1 MSDLA
6 DLADPSVIPRI
17 VARVTVKDSVYRA
30 LRDLILDG
38 DLAPGARLVE
48 AELARQLGTSSTP
61 IREALVTLAADG
73 LVGLSPHQGA
83 HVSRLAY
90 AELEE
95 RLFMRDALEAA
106 AIDRVVRFI
115 TADELAAARAQ
126 LDVMRQAMDTG
137 DPRAYRAAQR
147 RSREAWLA
155 AARYPRLGRLVLD
168 LQDQDARVSLFLIT
182 SRADRWAQDYDANRR
197 RVDAIADRDA
207 ARATAITR
215 EWHDALLRELR
226 EAIRRD
232 EDGARALLTDSED
245 VLAGAAGPL
254 KEDRHADGSAA
265 YLLPR
270 PGLRRRARG
279 PRPRRAGQAARSH

>member
-1 MSDLA
+1 MSA
-6 DLADPSVIPRI
+6 VTSSTGHVIPRLA
-17 VARVTVKDSVYRA
+17 ARMTVKDSVYRA

-61 IREALVTLAADG
+61 IREALVILAGEG

-95 RLFMRDALEAA
+95 RLFIRDALEAA
-106 AIDRVVRFI
+106 AIERVVRFI
-115 TADELAAARAQ
+115 TTDELAAARLHLEEMQ
-126 LDVMRQAMDTG
+126 KAMDAG

-182 SRADRWAQDYDANRR
+182 SRAHRWAQDYEANRR
-197 RVDAIADRDA
+197 RVEAIADRDA

-226 EAIRRD
+226 EAVRRD
-232 EDGARALLTDSED
+232 EDGARALLTDSGD
-245 VLAGAAGPL
+245 VLAGIADSA

-265 YLLPR
+265 HMLPR

-279 PRPRRAGQAARSH
+279 ARPRRAGKASRSH

>member
-1 MSDLA
+1 MFHLSTRI
-6 DLADPSVIPRI
+6 SRVIPRL
-17 VARVTVKDSVYRA
+17 APRVTVKDSVYRT

-38 DLAPGARLVE
+38 VLAPGGRLVE

-61 IREALVTLAADG
+61 IREALVTLAAEG

-83 HVSRLAY
+83 HVNRLAY

-95 RLFMRDALEAA
+95 RLFIRDALEAA
-106 AIDRVVRFI
+106 AIERVVRFI
-115 TADELAAARAQ
+115 TEEELAVARAH
-126 LDVMRQAMDTG
+126 LAEMRQAMDAG

-182 SRADRWAQDYDANRR
+182 SRADRWAQDYEANRR
-197 RVDAIADRDA
+197 RLEAIVRRDA

-215 EWHDALLRELR
+215 EWHDTLLRELR

-232 EDGARALLTDSED
+232 EDGARALLTDSGD
-245 VLAGAAGPL
+245 VLAETTGSP
-254 KEDRHADGSAA
+254 KEDRYADGGAA
-265 YLLPR
+265 RMLPR

-279 PRPRRAGQAARSH
+279 AVPRRAGQAPRGD